1 MEVRS
6 HNVHV
11 VAPVAGVV
19 LMFESFVRA
28 QDPLY
33 AQVLAELR
41 AGEKR
46 SHWMWFIFPQLKGL
60 GRSATALRY
69 GLDDL
74 AMAQDYLRHGVLG
87 PRLLECARAVLGV
100 SGRTAHQIFGSPDDL
115 KFRSSMTLFSRA
127 DPEQPAFA
135 DALAKYYDGIED
147 GRTVE
152 LLGG

>member
-1 MEVRS
+1 MEVCS

-11 VAPVAGVV
+11 AAPVAGVV
-19 LMFESFVRA
+19 LMFEAFVRA
-28 QDPLY
+28 QDPIY
-33 AQVLAELR
+33 GQVLAELS

-69 GLDDL
+69 GLDHL
-74 AMAQDYLRHGVLG
+74 QMAQDYLRHDVLG
-87 PRLLECARAVLGV
+87 PRLLECTRAVLGV

-127 DPEQPAFA
+127 DPEQQVFA
-135 DALAKYYDGIED
+135 EALAKYYDGIED
-147 GRTVE
+147 VRTLE